1 MNSTR
6 FLFFALCSLLFAIH
20 AQAQF
25 EIKGGVSNLLDPR
38 RAGASAELTGDAVDT
53 ITVRGG
59 GAGYTSAPV
68 VVVAAPLGG
77 GTTATATATL
87 TGDVVTAINVVE
99 GGAGYVNPPA
109 VYIAPPNLPTG
120 PGTTTPQFAGVANT
134 STTAGAIST
143 NGAIA
148 GRYPQAA
155 DVTVPAAPVVTI
167 ALAFASFGHS
177 FASGVPLYFMGD
189 EIQRPVIRWDGI
201 PIAQSYWRAKPVEPG
216 ESFPDAF
223 LGNLDGGAAQP
234 LLPKG
239 SVTVTES
246 STGSSSVV
254 VSSLPATLTAG
265 ATLLGQR
272 VNLVSG
278 TTVTLAGKAN
288 QTITTPTPVEFNR
301 YSPFYF
307 SPHANKVFASQPG
320 RVIITWVSNVP
331 DTSSPGEVTP
341 TYKFRQ
347 ETFAV
352 SSASQQPARVIYW
365 TEKSFN
371 GPVVAI
377 PTGRIVRV
385 NPVFNSFVPGMT
397 TEYVPV
403 GSNPNPDPG
412 VSPAAE
418 PRTLWF
424 DNTNG
429 FASLR
434 AYNIEGRVLIEYLG
448 AENQGASGVHQFLGA
463 DIVDI
468 RRVAEVETIETKLG
482 EKLRPRQEA
491 AQNGDDQL
499 IPKVIFSIAQGAT
512 LYGSHLRPDGITDY
526 YAERENLD
534 PDKITLY
541 WLETKDAGIHF
552 LSPPSAPGIAID
564 WPKYKRNYT
573 QIWPA
578 SIGEFEPVNVTQTGS
593 TAVTGPQFEASNL
606 PQLIFQDD
614 PNDQEAV
621 VDPET
626 QRLLVDLSASADKT
640 NRSLLK
646 FDSTVGPWYVR
657 LFIQSQD
664 SLGAPEVAD
673 PDGTGP
679 LTGTPAVYTL
689 NDLDADGITDFAL
702 PATVGDRL
710 APPSSAYSVAG
721 YVAAGGCYSPTAYRN
736 PFSLGVEAAES
747 GGIIPVN
754 ALTSDRELTVWW
766 FKKVVPPSSKFQ
778 PFYVPAVAARYTV
791 SYPAS
796 PQELVIA
803 SGKGVENPSLTSE
816 QSDGSIYVQNDPA
829 GIGYNPNEEHAL
841 MLAGNAYALRDD
853 LNTTTSSEPFVL
865 IQYTEASTGRP
876 AMRAVSVIRE
886 NGTYPLTYNK
896 IAGTPAQPPL
906 PLTALPLPLLPDGS
920 VRNTEVSTA
929 PDTAAGADAPD
940 IYDTF
945 TFEDRKG
952 THWIYRGPHDG
963 GTPSFGMKFYY
974 YLRDGFYFPA
984 LSAANQPAVGSIQPY
999 IADTGS
1005 GEAVTLTY
1013 LPKWPDDPTLP
1024 APDQIVLGELQTAE
1038 TLTLAKVGL
1047 PQVRG
1052 QSSAQILYQQSIAND
1067 GASFPAVA
1075 LHDPTRQ
1082 KIIRLDATSVAL
1094 DALPG
1099 SILTT
1104 DYAGKTY
1111 FQQLP
1116 PNLQNRFYF
1125 DLTLGPKGALVVT
1138 GEFVDEIV
1146 GEDYLYLNQLS
1157 GDEIDDLKSLCPAT
1171 DTTNKPKWDA
1181 AIVGLATTLE
1191 TFRESPTVPGSY
1203 VADGGL
1209 NRTVAVGQRSDITD
1223 PDTAVDSYALSSTGL
1238 GTGYVTLV
1246 FNNGEA
1252 FTDEGDPVD
1261 VQIIKVSPD
1270 LYKGDLKVQLSSNP
1284 LDEQVVLRHSGDYG
1298 GQPENFEFE
1307 WRYGFANSGLPPS
1320 GDPETDA
1327 AWIDPDPSG
1336 TLGLGSSILVGGSPT
1351 AVLSTPAVLLG
1362 DVFFTMR
1369 YKKTGG
1375 AYSDW
1380 MTPAQ
1385 VEGWVKRVLA
1395 KITPFNQRM
1404 DDLSNSSVNTDVSLL
1419 TQAGTR
1425 WEGNIALNLE
1435 NVNEAG
1441 LIEIYETVLN
1451 RAKSFSI
1458 GSGIDFGP
1466 SNEALILAAG
1476 YLNDLY
1482 TILGNEAYADAANP
1496 TISVDDQ
1503 TTVTEV
1509 NTSRFSF
1516 EGQVVSSLDEEL
1528 SLLRGRDD
1536 FGIPS
1541 VGLAPAYNRLFWNY
1555 TRGINSGEVL
1565 YAVNYN
1571 IKEKA
1576 GSSTEDGI
1584 VDAADAQ
1591 RMFPQGHGDAYGHYL
1606 TALKGYYKLLTH
1618 PDFTWNPQAES
1629 VTVLGQSVLID
1640 YKDERKFAASAANVA
1655 RTARQ
1660 VLALVHR
1667 QNYKDDAGS
1676 GWTHF
1681 RDGKDNGQ
1689 TGVVRHQGLDE
1700 TASRSAQGSFYHW
1713 VTGNALLPDE
1723 DTNPNHSGVQ
1733 IVDRTTVPELDELA
1747 SAGGSFQDTMDLAN
1761 SHLNPL
1767 GLSPGAIAFDI
1778 SPAEHQ
1784 AGNSHYEQV
1793 YTRALGTLLNA
1804 KGAFDQAAKMTRL
1817 LRNQENQIND
1827 QQSAIED
1834 QERAFIDQLI
1844 DIYGTPY
1851 SGDIGPGKTYAQGY
1865 EGPDLLRWSIIDKPT
1880 DLVDTSRPVTVTLEV
1895 PTAVRSFSGNHLSEI
1910 VRDHYGSIG
1919 LLGVAESGLVS
1930 LNDLLGAPLINLT
1943 PQARLTRIGL
1953 ENTIDFLGLV
1963 PSQSVE
1969 EQFDRYFNIYSTT
1982 KSFTVSP
1989 NQFVQYATV
1998 IDPTGGLG
2006 TRQRAGTLQQA
2017 LLDAHLAQVALLE
2030 ANWKLQELNEQMLRE
2045 GEVLESLILSH
2056 LNTLDAKSK
2065 ANTAK
2070 TVLEKTI
2077 AVLEGLGDR
2086 LADAKELVEDVADV
2100 ADEAIPD
2107 TVGLATDA
2115 AAPAETAIQAAET
2128 ATKVGLTI
2136 SQRAVQIAAKVLGI
2150 TLKALPDQLE
2160 LYLMDLGFD
2169 QDEMQATFEF
2179 ETSYREVARQHFEFV
2194 KLAAA
2199 YQSANQEVSN
2209 QLFLGNDT
2217 LDDRETFRQRSAAAI
2232 TGYRTK
2238 DLTFRTFRNEALEQY
2253 RTLYDLAARYS
2264 YLAAK
2269 SYDYETGLLGSPEGQ
2284 AVINRLVA
2292 SRALGDLTGGVPQA
2306 TTSTLGDAGLAGTL
2320 AQMNADFAVAEGRLG
2335 INNPDQTGTLFSLR
2349 HELYRI
2355 LDDPAASNDDEAWQQ
2370 TLEQHIMP
2378 DLLSDPDVA
2387 KYCNNIKK
2395 PDGSPVAGIMIPF
2408 STSIDH
2414 VNNFFGLPGAPGDH
2428 AYSPSSYSTKISSA
2442 GIVFKGYIGMDPYAF
2457 GSPGAGSPNS
2467 TDPNALRAT
2476 PYVYFVPCGNDFM
2489 LAPPLG
2495 DINTVRSWTVH
2506 DQALP
2511 LPYNLGATDFNSTQF
2526 FTANGTLSEKPW
2538 ILRKHQAFRPV
2549 SDPAFF
2555 YSLIPQEFTNSRLIG
2570 RSVWNGQWKLVIPAY
2585 TLLADEQD
2593 GLNRFVRSVK
2603 DIQLFLRTYS
2613 HSGN

>member
-6 FLFFALCSLLFAIH
+6 FLFFALCSLLCAVH

-59 GAGYTSAPV
+59 GAGYASAPV

-87 TGDVVTAINVVE
+87 TGDVVTAINVVD

-109 VYIAPPNLPTG
+109 VYIAPPNPPTG
-120 PGTTTPQFAGVANT
+120 TGTTTPQFAGVANT

-143 NGAIA
+143 NGVIA
-148 GRYPQAA
+148 GRYAQAQ
-155 DVTVPAAPVVTI
+155 DVTVPAAPVTTI

-201 PIAQSYWRAKPVEPG
+201 PIAQSYWRTKPVEPG
-216 ESFPDAF
+216 ESFPEAYLD
-223 LGNLDGGAAQP
+223 NLDGGAAQP
-234 LLPKG
+234 LLSKG

-246 STGSSSVV
+246 STGSSSVI
-254 VSSLPATLTAG
+254 VSSVPATLTAG

-272 VNLVSG
+272 VNLISG
-278 TTVTLAGKAN
+278 TTVTLAGNAN
-288 QTITTPTPVEFNR
+288 QTISTSTPVDFNR
-301 YSPFYF
+301 YSPYYF

-320 RVIITWVSNVP
+320 RVTITWVSNVP

-403 GSNPNPDPG
+403 GSNPNSDPG
-412 VSPAAE
+412 VTPAAE

-424 DNTNG
+424 DDQVG
-429 FASLR
+429 SASLH
-434 AYNIEGRVLIEYLG
+434 AYNIEGRVFIEYLG
-448 AENQGASGVHQFLGA
+448 SENQGSSGVHQFLGA

-499 IPKVIFSIAQGAT
+499 IPSVVFNVNQGVA
-512 LYGSHLRPDGITDY
+512 LYGSYIRPDGITDY

-534 PDKITLY
+534 PDKIKIY

-552 LSPPSAPGIAID
+552 LTPPSAPGLSIN
-564 WPKYKRNYT
+564 WPKYKRTYT
-573 QIWPA
+573 QVWPT
-578 SIGEFEPVNVTQTGS
+578 SIGDYEPVNVTDAGNS
-593 TAVTGPQFEASNL
+593 VATGPQFAATSL
-606 PQLIFQDD
+606 PQIVFQDD
-614 PNDQEAV
+614 PSAQEAEI
-621 VDPET
+621 DATT
-626 QRLLVDLSASADKT
+626 QRLLVNLTASADKT

-646 FDSTVGPWYVR
+646 FDSSVGPWYVR

-664 SLGAPEVAD
+664 KLGSPEIPD
-673 PDGTGP
+673 PDGAGP
-679 LTGTPAVYTL
+679 LLGTPAVYTL
-689 NDLDADGITDFAL
+689 SDLNGDGIADWSPGA
-702 PATVGDRL
+702 V
-710 APPSSAYSVAG
+710 SSATGGSTTAIVGQRIEAPGPG
-721 YVAAGGCYSPTAYRN
+721 YAVGGYIAAGRCYSAAAYLD
-736 PFSLGVEAAES
+736 PFTTGVEASAA

-754 ALTSDRELTVWW
+754 ALASDRELTVWW
-766 FKKVVPPSSKFQ
+766 FKQVTPPSGKFDA
-778 PFYVPAVAARYTV
+778 FHVPAVAARYTV

-803 SGKGVENPSLTSE
+803 SGKGVENPGLTSE
-816 QSDGSIYVQNDPA
+816 QADGSIYVQNDSA
-829 GIGYNPNEEHAL
+829 AIGYNPNEEHAL

-853 LNTTTSSEPFVL
+853 LNTATSSEPFVL

-876 AMRAVSVIRE
+876 AMRVVSVIRE

-896 IAGTPAQPPL
+896 IAGTPAQPPM
-906 PLTALPLPLLPDGS
+906 PLTALPLPLLEDGS
-920 VRNTEVSTA
+920 VRNTEVATA

-952 THWIYRGPHDG
+952 THWIYRGPHNG
-963 GTPSFGMKFYY
+963 GAPSFGMKFYY

-984 LSAANQPAVGSIQPY
+984 LPAANQPAVDSIQPY
-999 IADTGS
+999 IADDGS

-1024 APDQIVLGELQTAE
+1024 VADQKVLGELQTAE
-1038 TLTLAKVGL
+1038 TLTLVKAGL

-1067 GASFPAVA
+1067 GAGFPAVA

-1082 KIIRLDATSVAL
+1082 KTIRLDASGVAL
-1094 DALPG
+1094 DSLPG

-1104 DYAGKTY
+1104 DDGGKTY

-1125 DLTLGPKGALVVT
+1125 DPNLGPKGSLVVT
-1138 GEFVDEIV
+1138 GEFFDEIV
-1146 GEDYLYLNQLS
+1146 GEDYLDLNQLS
-1157 GDEIDDLKSLCPAT
+1157 AADVSDLKSLCPDA

-1181 AIVGLATTLE
+1181 AIDGLATTLE
-1191 TFRESPTVPGSY
+1191 TFRENPAVPGSY
-1203 VADGGL
+1203 VANGALD
-1209 NRTVAVGQRSDITD
+1209 RTISVSKRSDITD

-1270 LYKGDLKVQLSSNP
+1270 LYKGDLKVLLASNP

-1320 GDPETDA
+1320 GDPTTDA
-1327 AWIDPDPSG
+1327 NWIDPGG
-1336 TLGLGSSILVGGSPT
+1336 TLGSSILVGGSPT
-1351 AVLSTPAVLLG
+1351 AVLSTPAVLMG
-1362 DVFFTMR
+1362 DVYFTMR
-1369 YKKTGG
+1369 YRKTGG
-1375 AYSDW
+1375 AYSEW
-1380 MTPAQ
+1380 MTPAL
-1385 VEGWVKRVLA
+1385 VEGWIKRVLA

-1404 DDLSNSSVNTDVSLL
+1404 DDLYNSSVNTDVSLL
-1419 TQAGTR
+1419 TQAGSR
-1425 WEGNIALNLE
+1425 WEGNIALNL
-1435 NVNEAG
+1435 NNINDAG
-1441 LIEIYETVLN
+1441 LIEIYETLLN
-1451 RAKSFSI
+1451 RGKAFTI

-1466 SNEALILAAG
+1466 SNDALILAAG

-1496 TISVDDQ
+1496 TISIDDQ
-1503 TTVTEV
+1503 NSVTEV

-1516 EGQVVSSLDEEL
+1516 EGQVASSLEEEL
-1528 SLLRGRDD
+1528 ALLRGRDD

-1618 PDFTWNPQAES
+1618 PDFTWIPRAEA
-1629 VTVLGQSVLID
+1629 VTVLGQPVLVD
-1640 YKDERKFAASAANVA
+1640 YQDERKFAAGAANLV
-1655 RTARQ
+1655 RTAQ
-1660 VLALVHR
+1660 QTLALVQR
-1667 QNYKDDAGS
+1667 QVYKDDVSAGW
-1676 GWTHF
+1676 GHF
-1681 RDGKDNGQ
+1681 RDGKVNTQ
-1689 TGVVRHQGLDE
+1689 TGVTRHQGFDE

-1713 VTGNALLPDE
+1713 ITGNALLPDE
-1723 DTNPNHSGVQ
+1723 DTNPNHTGVQ
-1733 IVDRTTVPELDELA
+1733 IVDRSTVPELDELA
-1747 SAGGSFQDTMDLAN
+1747 TSAESFQSTMDLAN
-1761 SHLNPL
+1761 AHLNPL

-1778 SPAEHQ
+1778 SPTEHK
-1784 AGNSHYEQV
+1784 AGNSHYEQI
-1793 YTRALGTLLNA
+1793 YARALRSLLNA
-1804 KGAFDQAAKMTRL
+1804 KGAFDQAATMTRL
-1817 LRNQENQIND
+1817 LRNQENQIAE
-1827 QQSAIED
+1827 QQVAIED
-1834 QERAFIDQLI
+1834 QELSLVDQLVE
-1844 DIYGTPY
+1844 IYGTPY
-1851 SGDIGPGKTYAQGY
+1851 AGDIGPGKTYAQGY
-1865 EGPDLLRWSIIDKPT
+1865 DGPDLLNWFIIDRPT
-1880 DLVDTSRPVTVTLEV
+1880 DLVNTTSPVTVSIQV
-1895 PTAVRSFSGNHLSEI
+1895 PTQVRGFSGDGIADIRNSYAIET
-1910 VRDHYGSIG
+1910 VTKTFSI
-1919 LLGVAESGLVS
+1919 
-1930 LNDLLGAPLINLT
+1930 T
-1943 PQARLTRIGL
+1943 P
-1953 ENTIDFLGLV
+1953 N
-1963 PSQSVE
+1963 
-1969 EQFDRYFNIYSTT
+1969 
-1982 KSFTVSP
+1982 SFT
-1989 NQFVQYATV
+1989 QFARV
-1998 IDPTGGLG
+1998 IDPSGGLG
-2006 TRQRAGTLQQA
+2006 TRLTTGALQDG
-2017 LLDAHLAQVALLE
+2017 LLDSYLAQVALLE
-2030 ANWKLQELNEQMLRE
+2030 ANNDYR
-2045 GEVLESLILSH
+2045 
-2056 LNTLDAKSK
+2056 
-2065 ANTAK
+2065 
-2070 TVLEKTI
+2070 TVLQKYTREAELFATMVLTHTSNVSLRKSEGAKI
-2077 AVLEGLGDR
+2077 AALRTSAATLTSVGELLTDE
-2086 LADAKELVEDVADV
+2086 ADLVEGVA
-2100 ADEAIPD
+2100 AGTIEAFPKS
-2107 TVGLATDA
+2107 VGLANDTTFLGRA
-2115 AAPAETAIQAAET
+2115 
-2128 ATKVGLTI
+2128 ATKLGSTVTTGAIKNVARVLKGTSLLLEVG
-2136 SQRAVQIAAKVLGI
+2136 
-2150 TLKALPDQLE
+2150 
-2160 LYLMDLGFD
+2160 
-2169 QDEMQATFEF
+2169 ATFEETQLERTLVELEFSQEARQAAYEF
-2179 ETSYREVARQHFEFV
+2179 EQTYRELLSQHYR
-2194 KLAAA
+2194 LATLAGELQAA
-2199 YQSANQEVSN
+2199 NAKVSN
-2209 QLFLGNDT
+2209 LSFLGQD
-2217 LDDRETFRQRSAAAI
+2217 LLGDRETFRKRAAALI
-2232 TGYRTK
+2232 AGYRTK

-2355 LDDPAASNDDEAWQQ
+2355 LDDPAATNDDEAWQQ

-2395 PDGSPVAGIMIPF
+2395 PDGSPVAGILIPF
-2408 STSIDH
+2408 STTIDH

-2428 AYSPSSYSTKISSA
+2428 AYSPSNYSTKISSA
-2442 GIVFKGYIGMDPYAF
+2442 GVVFKGYIGMDPYAF
-2457 GSPGAGSPNS
+2457 GSPDAGSPNS

-2495 DINTVRSWTVH
+2495 DTNTVRSWTVH